1 MKIPKQTN
9 AQNIFF
15 SYEGLRKYFA
25 RPTGITFFYS
35 TYFRMNYLSQPIAGF
50 IN

>member
-1 MKIPKQTN
+1 MNLTKPAN

-25 RPTGITFFYS
+25 LRTIVTTFL
-35 TYFRMNYLSQPIAGF
+35 TQPILG
-50 IN
+50 